1 MDKLKLLRAEMKKH
15 KVHGFIV
22 PSSDE
27 FQGEY
32 VPPSG
37 KRLFWLT
44 GFDGS
49 AGTAVVLDKKAAFF
63 TDGRYTLQ
71 AEKQLKGQPYVI
83 LNTAE
88 KSTTD
93 WLKEEAKGTIGYDPW
108 LHTPRQI
115 RRLEVL
121 AKQSDFELKPVP
133 NLVDAVWKG
142 RPAFPQA
149 PAVVH
154 EERYAGKAS
163 LDKRRDVVGVL
174 KEKKATAVLLT
185 APDSICWLLNIR
197 GSDVPRTP
205 FLLSYALVMATGRV
219 VLFAP
224 PKKITK
230 EVRKHLG
237 AAVQVLPLEGKA
249 IKAELAKL
257 KGKRVMVDANMAASW
272 FTDTM
277 KQCGVKALEMDDPC
291 QLPKACK
298 NPVELTGMRR
308 AHQRDGLAVVKCL
321 YWIEKNFRKG
331 NISELEIA
339 TKLEVFRRESDML
352 KDLSFDT
359 IAGFAS
365 NGAIVHYRATEESA
379 KTLKDGNLL
388 LLDSGGQYLDGTTD
402 ITRTVAVGKPKAEHK
417 EHFTRVLKGH
427 IALARARFPEGT
439 AGGQLDILARNSLW
453 QAGLDYDHGTG
464 HGVGSYLSVH
474 EGPQRISRTSDVPLK
489 EGMILSNEP
498 GYYETGSHGIRI
510 ENLVAVRESKQSGGK
525 RFFEFETLTVA
536 PLDQRLIDRKML
548 EGYEIQWLNT
558 YHRHVYETLV
568 ARLPRPERQWLKKAT
583 RPL

>member
-15 KVHGFIV
+15 KVQGFIV

-71 AEKQLKGQPYVI
+71 AEKQLKDQPYAI

-88 KSTTD
+88 KSTAD
-93 WLKEEAKGTIGYDPW
+93 WLKEEAKGVVGYDPW

-115 RRLEVL
+115 RRLEAL

-133 NLVDAVWKG
+133 NLVDAICKG

-149 PAVVH
+149 LAAVH

-163 LDKRRDVVGVL
+163 LDKRRDVVSVL
-174 KEKKATAVLLT
+174 KEKKAAAVLLT

-257 KGKRVMVDANMAASW
+257 KAKRVMADPSMAANW
-272 FTDTM
+272 FFDTM
-277 KQCGVKALEMDDPC
+277 KQCGVKALEADDPC
-291 QLPKACK
+291 HCLRRVKTPWSLRAC
-298 NPVELTGMRR
+298 
-308 AHQRDGLAVVKCL
+308 AA
-321 YWIEKNFRKG
+321 
-331 NISELEIA
+331 
-339 TKLEVFRRESDML
+339 
-352 KDLSFDT
+352 
-359 IAGFAS
+359 
-365 NGAIVHYRATEESA
+365 
-379 KTLKDGNLL
+379 
-388 LLDSGGQYLDGTTD
+388 
-402 ITRTVAVGKPKAEHK
+402 
-417 EHFTRVLKGH
+417 
-427 IALARARFPEGT
+427 
-439 AGGQLDILARNSLW
+439 
-453 QAGLDYDHGTG
+453 
-464 HGVGSYLSVH
+464 
-474 EGPQRISRTSDVPLK
+474 RTSA
-489 EGMILSNEP
+489 
-498 GYYETGSHGIRI
+498 TGWR
-510 ENLVAVRESKQSGGK
+510 
-525 RFFEFETLTVA
+525 
-536 PLDQRLIDRKML
+536 
-548 EGYEIQWLNT
+548 W
-558 YHRHVYETLV
+558 
-568 ARLPRPERQWLKKAT
+568 
-583 RPL
+583 